1 MKKTQVPQ
9 MRTARSSVQN
19 SRGLIQINFLR
30 ASSELVRELIAADRR
45 ELDAMKQELALISNA
60 SLHIYERN
68 GNLRFRSYD
77 RDTKKRTG
85 ITNDIDTI
93 HALARRTY
101 LENRI
106 AAIETNTRLLS
117 DILDTTEGIRHEIR
131 LRKTLKRYADSG
143 LDLSR
148 IIFTKEQ
155 NEWIDAPYTPD
166 PFHPENLRYPTRGG
180 IIMRSKS
187 EAKIGNRLEAIGI
200 PYRSDDLVTIQYGP
214 DEIKPAKD
222 TYFGDFK
229 VPNLNGGITIHEHL
243 GAFQMERYPDN
254 ALRRLNDYR
263 DHTVFELSS
272 RPVSSEEFTWSLEA
286 DLRSSRRFDRIIAR
300 MLLPGIN

>member
-1 MKKTQVPQ
+1 
-9 MRTARSSVQN
+9 MRTARSSIQN

-45 ELDAMKQELALISNA
+45 ELAAMKQELALISNA

-77 RDTKKRTG
+77 RDSKKR
-85 ITNDIDTI
+85 
-93 HALARRTY
+93 
-101 LENRI
+101 
-106 AAIETNTRLLS
+106 S
-117 DILDTTEGIRHEIR
+117 
-131 LRKTLKRYADSG
+131 
-143 LDLSR
+143 
-148 IIFTKEQ
+148 
-155 NEWIDAPYTPD
+155 
-166 PFHPENLRYPTRGG
+166 
-180 IIMRSKS
+180 
-187 EAKIGNRLEAIGI
+187 
-200 PYRSDDLVTIQYGP
+200 
-214 DEIKPAKD
+214 
-222 TYFGDFK
+222 
-229 VPNLNGGITIHEHL
+229 GITIHEHL

-286 DLRSSRRFDRIIAR
+286 DLRSSRLFDRIIAR

>member
-1 MKKTQVPQ
+1 
-9 MRTARSSVQN
+9 MRTARSSIQN

-45 ELDAMKQELALISNA
+45 ELAAMKQELALISNA

-117 DILDTTEGIRHEIR
+117 DLLDTVEGVCHEIR
-131 LRKTLKRYADSG
+131 LRRTLKRYADSG

-187 EAKIGNRLEAIGI
+187 EAKIGNRLEEIGI
-200 PYRSDDLVTIQYGP
+200 PYRSDDLVTIQYEP
-214 DEIKPAKD
+214 AEIKPSKD
-222 TYFGDFK
+222 TYFADFK

-254 ALRRLNDYR
+254 ALRRLKDYR

-286 DLRSSRRFDRIIAR
+286 DLRSSRLFDRIIAR